1 MVNSINSTST
11 LRRVQQELRSPLR
24 VWRLL
29 CSLSLSLYLSLSS
42 WCDPDGWVLSVQA
55 CVCSP
60 EEAGESGVCVWFRDV
75 LATLSVC
82 CYQHKLR
89 STRQPLEQPIR
100 AGVLWRRRGQ
110 HIAHVTHFHIFFFS
124 VFIYRNS
131 ACLFWYLMRTMYLL
145 VR

>member
-11 LRRVQQELRSPLR
+11 LRKVQQELRSPLR

-110 HIAHVTHFHIFFFS
+110 QHSTWDSFPHLFFS
-124 VFIYRNS
+124 VFIYRNPT
-131 ACLFWYLMRTMYLL
+131 CLFWYLMRTKCLL
-145 VR
+145 VW